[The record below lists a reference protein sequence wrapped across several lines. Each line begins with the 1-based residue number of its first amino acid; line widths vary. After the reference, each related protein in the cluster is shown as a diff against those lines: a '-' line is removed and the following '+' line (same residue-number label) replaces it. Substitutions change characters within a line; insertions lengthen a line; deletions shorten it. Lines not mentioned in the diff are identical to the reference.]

1 MPSPIYY
8 ERAYNFAPGVPGLQV
23 NNELNSVERSV
34 NGTIDALKDVR
45 RDDGALK
52 NGIVTVD
59 SLSPAVK
66 AILGSST
73 YLSTVALNIGA
84 IITVAGLAEDIP
96 PLATRVLPTGGTAG
110 QVPIKSSSAEGDSAW
125 GYLPGGGDML
135 ISVYDPQSIEADA
148 FARENHTG
156 AQAIS
161 TITGLQDA
169 LADLIANAPWFACGV
184 GSLYA
189 VDDTKTGAAIPPTN
203 DARLRFV
210 KLTAGLTGSGGYNQ
224 GCLASE
230 SVSGS
235 APLVVATASINLTGS
250 PMLGQTINLINTE
263 RRFLRAG
270 TPGAT
275 ENDQLQDHNHR
286 VEAAIASG
294 GATTTLSRGNAENTG
309 VPFLGISMTFGAR
322 VGTETR
328 PKNIGVSYYMRIK

>member
-8 ERAYNFAPGVPGLQV
+8 QRAYNFAPAPIPGLQI
-23 NNELNSVERSV
+23 NNELESVERSV

-66 AILGSST
+66 AILGPST

-84 IITVAGLAEDIP
+84 IITVAGLADDIP

-110 QVPIKSSSAEGDSAW
+110 QVPIKASSAEGDSAW

-156 AQAIS
+156 EQAIS
-161 TITGLQDA
+161 TISGLQDA

-184 GSLYA
+184 GGVYE

-203 DARLRFV
+203 DARFRFV
-210 KLTAGLTGSGGYNQ
+210 RLTAGLTGSGAYNQ
-224 GCLASE
+224 GCLTGE

-235 APLVVATASINLTGS
+235 APLVVATAAVNLTGS

-270 TPGAT
+270 AAGTT
-275 ENDQLQDHNHR
+275 ENDQIQDHTHTMQ
-286 VEAAIASG
+286 VATAAGSG
-294 GATTTLSRGNAENTG
+294 TTTISRGSAENTG
-309 VPFLGISMTFGAR
+309 IFRDTSGATGAR
-322 VGTETR
+322 TGTETR
-328 PKNIGVSYYMRIK
+328 SKNLGVSYFMRIK